1 MNNLQLET
9 AVFLQ
14 QLYQLSDRW
23 HLGLGKG
30 RDYKFGCL
38 YSTFCILWEV
48 LYGGL
53 WSCPAGVPAV
63 RSSVMH
69 QDRLRWFQASG
80 CVQELSTAY

>member
-30 RDYKFGCL
+30 RAFKSGRL
-38 YSTFCILWEV
+38 YSIFRILWEV

-53 WSCPAGVPAV
+53 WGCPAGVPAV

-69 QDRLRWFQASG
+69 HGRLRWF
-80 CVQELSTAY
+80 